1 MLYFPGKSF
10 RKYQSVIFYLP
21 INIKEIYLCIGT
33 TFCQCFCWLHQ
44 LQLLKGN
51 SPTVLFGIF
60 VCMCA
65 CVCNSCVCTHTC
77 PDITWNIDGTQ
88 KINTESYTKNESF
101 RAIVQQ
107 SFRTNVLQ
115 YAWDP
120 KLKKHRVEAST
131 LNSQATYTNIFKK
144 FVVFFP
150 VEEFTDQF
158 ISNENIREIH
168 SQAHVVYIWQ
178 NTQHFYIILQ
188 WECDP
193 QLTVGQ

>member
-1 MLYFPGKSF
+1 MLHFPGKSF

-21 INIKEIYLCIGT
+21 INIKEIYLYIGT

-77 PDITWNIDGTQ
+77 PDITWNTDGTQ

-107 SFRTNVLQ
+107 SFRANVLQ

-144 FVVFFP
+144 FVFFP
-150 VEEFTDQF
+150 PWRNSQISSFLTKISEKF
-158 ISNENIREIH
+158 ILKLT
-168 SQAHVVYIWQ
+168 WC
-178 NTQHFYIILQ
+178 TFGKKTHFYIILQ